1 MSSYCRVV
9 FQHFVS
15 SRGNKYVSPLFVFQV
30 HADAEESVDE
40 DLIGSPEALNL
51 ARVDDNE
58 REEVS
63 ASQKPCGSDEASQ
76 RIVVCRDEAGAQEAS
91 TVSTQG
97 APTAPDPIE
106 PGDAPFSVS
115 EDVDFSSG
123 VVSTAPAGLVAD
135 SSEEASNQDGSISEP
150 PTIP

>member
-1 MSSYCRVV
+1 M
-9 FQHFVS
+9 
-15 SRGNKYVSPLFVFQV
+15 
-30 HADAEESVDE
+30 DE

-76 RIVVCRDEAGAQEAS
+76 RIVVCRDEAGAQESS

-97 APTAPDPIE
+97 APAAPDPIE
-106 PGDAPFSVS
+106 PGDAPFIS
-115 EDVDFSSG
+115 EDIDFSSG
-123 VVSTAPAGLVAD
+123 VVSTAPVGLAAD